1 MVIVEMNLIM
11 NIIQIVVS
19 VIAII
24 FAIYIPIQ
32 IMQFQR
38 YTNLAS
44 TYMSF
49 DFAHAFQSVIEFYFK
64 DCDCDVDKIPEE
76 YNKRFYSDFEK
87 LKSGKI
93 DKEDVLHYQ
102 RRMLCDF
109 FYELESCRASSM
121 RLKKMIKKDWTISEA
136 YVCRIL
142 IFMNKAV
149 GDNPD
154 IMMDISCVK
163 NQHIP
168 KVKGISEYLNR
179 LYDELKNEKK
189 WMQVR

>member
-1 MVIVEMNLIM
+1 MKFLDFQLKDIISLFIALITLIM
-11 NIIQIVVS
+11 TIR
-19 VIAII
+19 
-24 FAIYIPIQ
+24 IPIW

-49 DFAHAFQSVIEFYFK
+49 DFAHAIQSVIEFFYK
-64 DCDCDVDKIPEE
+64 DCECDVDRIPEE

-87 LKSGKI
+87 LKARKI
-93 DKEDVLHYQ
+93 EKEDVLHYQ

-109 FYELESCRASSM
+109 FYELESCRASSL
-121 RLKKMIKKDWTISEA
+121 RLNKMIKKDWTISEA

-142 IFMNKAV
+142 VCMNKAV

-163 NQHIP
+163 NQRIP

-179 LYDELKNEKK
+179 LYNELKNEKK